1 MARHSFLVKYRR
13 SGADGTGTD
22 DFRTTCSCIPRVAN
36 FLDIKSRSYTPSPED
51 VTDRAGYTRSYIKA
65 DGSTGEV
72 TVPASKAV
80 YLAFGRPNAR
90 KVSLTTGL
98 KTTKGNKRKLSFT
111 FPSFLT
117 VAEIAD
123 ILGELI
129 PATKIATTATVGA
142 GEIEPF
148 FSIKGGRTY
157 PIASATVA
165 AASANPDVAT
175 TETEQATTA
184 TTTKSKKKKPKVTP

>member
-65 DGSTGEV
+65 DGST
-72 TVPASKAV
+72 
-80 YLAFGRPNAR
+80 NAR

-175 TETEQATTA
+175 TETEQAATA
-184 TTTKSKKKKPKVTP
+184 TGTKSKKKKPKATP